1 MRMVERTGRAG
12 GKLARSRTKEVKSS
26 RDGGTEVS
34 GEEAI
39 ASAGFAPS
47 WRDFRCEICKEEY
60 SAFVTE
66 RELTN
71 PFVRLCVR
79 CEVTAVEVSKGS
91 KIESYE
97 A

>member
-1 MRMVERTGRAG
+1 VTTVEGTSRIG

-26 RDGGTEVS
+26 RGKVTEACKEQALAV
-34 GEEAI
+34 AMVT
-39 ASAGFAPS
+39 PS
-47 WRDFRCEICKEEY
+47 WREFRCEICKEEY

-79 CEVTAVEVSKGS
+79 CEVTAVEVLKRSR
-91 KIESYE
+91 IESYE